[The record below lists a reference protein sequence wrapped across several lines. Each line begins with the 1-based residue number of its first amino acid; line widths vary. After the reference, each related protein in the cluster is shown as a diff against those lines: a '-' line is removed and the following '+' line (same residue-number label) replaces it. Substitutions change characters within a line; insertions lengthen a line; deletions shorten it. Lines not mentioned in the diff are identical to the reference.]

1 MRIVEKKCPN
11 CGASLEFDEN
21 AKSCKCDYCKRTFE
35 IERDNHGINVDFNL
49 SELKGPMKVFTSVTI
64 IVSII
69 TFIIIGTVIFLI
81 GSAIHKSVSSQVNG
95 GEIFKSVD
103 QLNSE
108 DYGAL
113 NQNAYEVIFKDGSRL
128 DDYYLDMN
136 VNRKKIYLAYKKG
149 NKKEKDTNVVVVVYS
164 ARYKKLLHGENVYD
178 ILVPI
183 LYENLKDDTYG
194 GNQLVFQLD
203 DGYVKAPEYY
213 FNMEHSEYALGY
225 KDFETLEKDII
236 DPLKKDGYKI
246 TKK

>member
-1 MRIVEKKCPN
+1 MRIIEKKCPN

-21 AKSCKCDYCKRTFE
+21 ARSCKCEYCKRTFE

-49 SELKGPMKVFTSVTI
+49 SELKGPMKIFSSVFI
-64 IVSII
+64 IVFII
-69 TFIIIGTVIFLI
+69 SFIIIGSVIFLI
-81 GSAIHKSVSSQVNG
+81 GSAIHKSVSNQRNG

-113 NQNAYEVIFKDGSRL
+113 NQKAYEIIYKDGSRL

-149 NKKEKDTNVVVVVYS
+149 NKKEKDTNIMVAVYS
-164 ARYKKLLHGENVYD
+164 ARYKKRLRGENIYD
-178 ILVPI
+178 VLVPI
-183 LYENLKDDTYG
+183 VYEDLKNDNVG
-194 GNQLVFQLD
+194 GLQLAFQLD

-225 KDFETLEKDII
+225 KDLDTIEKEII
-236 DPLKKDGYKI
+236 EPLKKDGFKI
-246 TKK
+246 SKK